1 MPDPDAGPE
10 YWTQMPLA
18 GLKTYLRSEWNYV
31 AAPGALSAN
40 VYYEPWHYV

>member
-18 GLKTYLRSEWNYV
+18 GLKTYLDSEWNYV
-31 AAPGALSAN
+31 VALSAN
-40 VYYEPWHYV
+40 VY